1 MIEAVIFDMDGLLV
15 DSEPVWFLA
24 RKDLLEGHGKVWT
37 EADQLAM
44 AGVHTQIWVDAVGAM
59 AGVHTQIWVDA
70 VGDKLEGRL
79 SPEQVLEE
87 ILDRMERFYANGD
100 VAVLT
105 GADEALEVCAGRY
118 RVGLASGSPRRLID
132 AALRGAGWAMHF
144 ENLISGD
151 ELEHG
156 KPEPD
161 IYLEIMRRMNLD
173 AARTAVVEDSGA
185 GIRAGKAA
193 GTKVIAVPNSHTMPS
208 PGVLALADACI
219 DSLHAVA
226 GSPCASRC
234 LHRLS
239 PPLAASPQRPECQA
253 GASRSP
259 RLARVSQRVIALA
272 QPRPVEKPGLVDA
285 AAIACGA
292 VSSAPRLLAHRRGC
306 YRYRSLPLAPGGRP
320 LSPRPS
326 PPRAGRR
333 RRSLE

>member
-44 AGVHTQIWVDAVGAM
+44 AGVHTQV
-59 AGVHTQIWVDA
+59 WVDA
-70 VGDKLEGRL
+70 VGDKLESRL
-79 SPEQVLEE
+79 SPEQVLDE

-132 AALRGAGWAMHF
+132 AALRGAGWATHF

-156 KPEPD
+156 KPDPD
-161 IYLEIMRRMNLD
+161 IYLEIMQRMNLD
-173 AARTAVVEDSGA
+173 AVSTAVVEDSGA

-193 GTKVIAVPNSHTMPS
+193 GTKVIAVPNPHTIPS

-219 DSLHAVA
+219 DSLYH
-226 GSPCASRC
+226 
-234 LHRLS
+234 L
-239 PPLAASPQRPECQA
+239 
-253 GASRSP
+253 
-259 RLARVSQRVIALA
+259 
-272 QPRPVEKPGLVDA
+272 
-285 AAIACGA
+285 
-292 VSSAPRLLAHRRGC
+292 
-306 YRYRSLPLAPGGRP
+306 
-320 LSPRPS
+320 
-326 PPRAGRR
+326 PRALGDLSARAE
-333 RRSLE
+333 RSESLI